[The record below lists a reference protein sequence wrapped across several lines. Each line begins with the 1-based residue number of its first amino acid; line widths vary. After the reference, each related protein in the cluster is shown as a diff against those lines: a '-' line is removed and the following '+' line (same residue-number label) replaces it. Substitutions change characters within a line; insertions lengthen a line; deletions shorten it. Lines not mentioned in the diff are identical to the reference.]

1 MKKTNKFFDRGWWK
15 DLTVAIIA
23 TTLSII
29 LTFGTASLV
38 DLHKRKENRKMTA
51 MMVLS
56 NVESFVRGMEI
67 QVEDLAR
74 KDTIS
79 TWLLNIPLDKI
90 AQMDQDMLASYL
102 EEVKQLKVLLH
113 DRTAENI
120 FTNNMD
126 TWENLG
132 NFKFIDNVGETF
144 TGMNWVEDEW
154 HDVMNKSD
162 EAFMQINSHQDD
174 YPGSSLAE
182 KYLRDENVRN
192 YLARINTLRNWM
204 EYNIREFREV
214 NRKSMEYF
222 GITERQVM
230 AFTDTRKTEKD
241 VEEEDDEKVVDFHS
255 TPRPDSLYTMPAV
268 SFR

>member
-1 MKKTNKFFDRGWWK
+1 MKRTNKFFDRSWWK

-120 FTNNMD
+120 
-126 TWENLG
+126 W
-132 NFKFIDNVGETF
+132 FIRQ
-144 TGMNWVEDEW
+144 MRSYC
-154 HDVMNKSD
+154 DV
-162 EAFMQINSHQDD
+162 
-174 YPGSSLAE
+174 
-182 KYLRDENVRN
+182 
-192 YLARINTLRNWM
+192 T
-204 EYNIREFREV
+204 
-214 NRKSMEYF
+214 
-222 GITERQVM
+222 TE
-230 AFTDTRKTEKD
+230 
-241 VEEEDDEKVVDFHS
+241 S
-255 TPRPDSLYTMPAV
+255 
-268 SFR
+268 